1 MRKLKL
7 SVHRVDHRCFDTDGC
22 WDGTYDES
30 YEYIIYDE
38 ERLEVAG
45 MDGYHTEDAAR
56 EAGEEKLRRLEEGQ

>member
-45 MDGYHTEDAAR
+45 MDGYHTEEAAR
-56 EAGEEKLRRLEEGQ
+56 KAGEEKLRRLEEGQ

>member
-7 SVHRVDHRCFDTDGC
+7 SVHRVDHRCLDSDGC

-38 ERLEVAG
+38 EGLEVAG
-45 MDGYHTEDAAR
+45 MDGYHTEEKAR
-56 EAGEEKLRRLEEGQ
+56 IAGEEKLKRLEEEQ